1 NMVRGVNVAPWGGRG
16 RTRVA
21 ASLPRRFPP
30 FGAVGKAAP
39 ASRTLRAFDRWQR
52 FDVERDR
59 AAVLRRKFRRIGH
72 HRRHRAT
79 DRIAVGQISGLE
91 DAFDVPLRV
100 VADSCRRDVGDP
112 AVAAFWI
119 GPAGKALARDG
130 AAEAIAGAVALRAMA
145 RTVDE
150 ISAAIPRP
158 RLGRVGLELLPV
170 EKQEFPASE
179 HMADLK
185 MEREVVAARLALHRR
200 QRL

>member
-1 NMVRGVNVAPWGGRG
+1 
-16 RTRVA
+16 
-21 ASLPRRFPP
+21 
-30 FGAVGKAAP
+30 
-39 ASRTLRAFDRWQR
+39 
-52 FDVERDR
+52 
-59 AAVLRRKFRRIGH
+59 
-72 HRRHRAT
+72 
-79 DRIAVGQISGLE
+79 GLE

-119 GPAGKALARDG
+119 GPAGKALARDD

-170 EKQEFPASE
+170 EKQDFPASE
-179 HMADLK
+179 HMADRK
-185 MEREVVAARLALHRR
+185 REREVVAARLALPRR
-200 QRL
+200 QRLKVGEEVAHVLEPHALIRRVGKNRIVMAAVGRGALPHGGDEI